1 VKKTVL
7 GIIDVFER
15 IVGVYI
21 PSTAFVFM
29 FSAFCIQ
36 IFSRYFL
43 NHQYEWTYEYTV
55 IGFTWTVVFGAL
67 FASKHNEHVSFS
79 LIYDH
84 LGPRGKAT
92 VTVFSNLLILVSFVM
107 MFEPIV
113 EYATFIK
120 IKKTAVLGVPYDIIY
135 GPFVLF
141 IAMSGAYLIRDI
153 LRAIRVFLKQG
164 NITERPEHATITENQ

>member
-1 VKKTVL
+1 MKKIVL
-7 GIIDVFER
+7 GVIDVFER

-21 PSTAFVFM
+21 PSIAFVFM

-36 IFSRYFL
+36 IFSRYLL
-43 NHQYEWTYEYTV
+43 NHQFEWTYEYTV

-67 FASKHNEHVSFS
+67 FASKNNEHVSFS
-79 LIYDH
+79 LLYDH

-92 VTVFSNLLILVSFVM
+92 VTIVSNLLILSAFVL

-113 EYATFIK
+113 EYASFIK
-120 IKKTAVLGVPYDIIY
+120 IKKTSVLGVPYDIIY

-153 LRAIRVFLKQG
+153 LKAIKVFLKQ
-164 NITERPEHATITENQ
+164 EDATKAENQ